1 MKIKRNHVKKIIYI
15 KALENPRTKNTLN
28 MYELNIYITPT
39 KIILFQVLQPK
50 AVEKIITTA
59 TITTTKEKQTA
70 PS

>member
-1 MKIKRNHVKKIIYI
+1 MKIKRNHVKKNHIHKSFGKHTY
-15 KALENPRTKNTLN
+15 KNTLN

-59 TITTTKEKQTA
+59 TTTKEKQTA

>member
-1 MKIKRNHVKKIIYI
+1 
-15 KALENPRTKNTLN
+15 

-59 TITTTKEKQTA
+59 TTTLKEKQTA